1 MRRYVHLEKQ
11 EAREFPLERSSSL
24 IVLTQE
30 RSHGRRR
37 QVAEKPASRTG
48 CVAFPVK
55 CLKSQFRQ
63 VRGQLGAKDVPKNLP
78 VWLPQPSESR

>member
-37 QVAEKPASRTG
+37 QVAEKPAIRTSG
-48 CVAFPVK
+48 CYPLTRYSLV
-55 CLKSQFRQ
+55 
-63 VRGQLGAKDVPKNLP
+63 N
-78 VWLPQPSESR
+78 EH